1 MTGQQIKEALMDK
14 RSVKYQEIEYKCI
27 SAVIYRNVGGKV
39 QVSVELLD
47 KNGPFVV
54 VALADR
60 VQEANHD

>member
-14 RSVKYQEIEYKCI
+14 RPVKYQEIEYKCI
-27 SAVIYRNVGGKV
+27 SAVIYRNVGGGV

-60 VQEANHD
+60 VQEVNHD